1 MKTLQNFSHGLSDN
15 AFANVVNGEVQVAAE
30 DPLTGGTPNKDCKT
44 AYKLVAGDDTSI
56 SRFGHCSILSG
67 CLSIGKNIAFLIRS
81 LHKYRSM
88 PV

>member
-1 MKTLQNFSHGLSDN
+1 MKTLQNFSHGSSDN

-30 DPLTGGTPNKDCKT
+30 DPLTGGSPNMHGKT
-44 AYKLVAGDDTSI
+44 GYKLVAGDDTSI

-67 CLSIGKNIAFLIRS
+67 CLSIGKKIAFFIHS